1 MPLIR
6 GKDDVFERFSS
17 EGRWK
22 KAFRGEVEGTMRS
35 GGSECDASG
44 WLMISV
50 ELDGVRED
58 RELEIWESGILGV
71 GNAIGSLTISQD
83 FR

>member
-1 MPLIR
+1 
-6 GKDDVFERFSS
+6 
-17 EGRWK
+17 
-22 KAFRGEVEGTMRS
+22 MRS

-50 ELDGVRED
+50 ELDGIGED
-58 RELEIWESGILGV
+58 RELEIWESGILDV
-71 GNAIGSLTISQD
+71 DNAIGSFTINQD